1 MSLPRSVLPNT
12 TYMLTR
18 RCLGRR
24 FLLRPD
30 GAINNIFVYCLALA
44 AEKYGVELH
53 AACVMSNH
61 YHLILTD
68 VRGVLPDFTAWLN
81 RQLAMCIKRVRKW
94 DEVVWEPNVA
104 CSAIELPGR
113 AEVLDKVAY
122 VLLNPV
128 SAALVRSPERWP
140 GVVTTLRTLRR
151 GTMGAKHPEVWF
163 KSKARES
170 ATLSFTT
177 PSVFRG
183 PSIVPRRVGVPAGE
197 PSRTGASEGTP
208 AGEGLPR
215 TDAPAQD
222 TGVGAADNQEATIR
236 SKSNVLGA
244 DEVSMACGSQASSAP
259 FERPIGRRTRH
270 GEVENGTWSSPQGHG
285 GWHGTPVPSWPRSR
299 SSRVSESAQLG
310 ALHGAHKAL
319 PRA

>member
-1 MSLPRSVLPNT
+1 MPLPRPVLPNT

-30 GAINNIFVYCLALA
+30 GVINNIFVYCLALA

-81 RQLAMCIKRVRKW
+81 RQLAMCVKRVRDW

-104 CSAIELPGR
+104 CSAVELTGSS
-113 AEVLDKVAY
+113 EVLDKVAY

-151 GTMGAKHPEVWF
+151 GKMGAKQPKVWF
-163 KSKARES
+163 KNTARES
-170 ATLSFTT
+170 TTLTLTT
-177 PSVFRG
+177 PTCFADQEHYHSALDALLASRLAQVRTRMRQQGRGFLGRTRLRKTHVSDRPASKKERFGRSPTFSALTRSRWLAAVKKLRAFRM
-183 PSIVPRRVGVPAGE
+183 AY
-197 PSRTGASEGTP
+197 RTAYEAWRDGKWDVEFPLGTWWV
-208 AGEGLPR
+208 AR
-215 TDAPAQD
+215 YA
-222 TGVGAADNQEATIR
+222 GAAVAT
-236 SKSNVLGA
+236 
-244 DEVSMACGSQASSAP
+244 
-259 FERPIGRRTRH
+259 
-270 GEVENGTWSSPQGHG
+270 
-285 GWHGTPVPSWPRSR
+285 
-299 SSRVSESAQLG
+299 
-310 ALHGAHKAL
+310 
-319 PRA
+319 

>member
-1 MSLPRSVLPNT
+1 MTLPRSVLPNT

-30 GAINNIFVYCLALA
+30 AAINNIYVYCLALA
-44 AEKYGVELH
+44 AETYGVELH
-53 AACVMSNH
+53 AVCVMSHH

-81 RQLAMCIKRVRKW
+81 RQLAMCVKRVRKW

-104 CSAIELPGR
+104 CSAIELPGS
-113 AEVLDKVAY
+113 AEVLEKVAY

-151 GTMGAKHPEVWF
+151 GTMGARHPEVWF

-177 PSVFRG
+177 PTCFVDQEAYHRALEPLLASRLAQVRATTRQQGRGYLGRTRLRKTPVWERPTTKKQRFGRSPTFSALTRSQWLAAAKQLRAFRLAYRVAYQAWRSGDRSVEF
-183 PSIVPRRVGVPAGE
+183 PM
-197 PSRTGASEGTP
+197 GTWWVVRH
-208 AGEGLPR
+208 A
-215 TDAPAQD
+215 
-222 TGVGAADNQEATIR
+222 GAA
-236 SKSNVLGA
+236 
-244 DEVSMACGSQASSAP
+244 AP
-259 FERPIGRRTRH
+259 T
-270 GEVENGTWSSPQGHG
+270 
-285 GWHGTPVPSWPRSR
+285 
-299 SSRVSESAQLG
+299 
-310 ALHGAHKAL
+310 
-319 PRA
+319 